1 MGVGGSQMKIFD
13 MESSQCTCELRVDES
28 ESLYVCDT
36 GHSSARY
43 FVGGST
49 GSLYYLMST
58 KSYD

>member
-13 MESSQCTCELRVDES
+13 IESGKATCELRVDES
-28 ESLYVCDT
+28 VSLYACDT

-49 GSLYYLMST
+49 GTLYYMMST